1 MNKHKLNRRYLVLF
15 LLVIALTYSLQYN
28 KILFYPS
35 NLQLVKG
42 ENKNLDISFP
52 FSIEKSETNNLV
64 STIFNEG
71 DNHILKSYNLTGM
84 DAGES
89 QLKVKLLGLIAVKN
103 YNVNVIDR
111 PEYIIG
117 GNSIGVRLNTKG
129 VLVVAVTDVIDISG
143 KRISPAKDAGIKVGD
158 SVIAINGE
166 KIINAEQVV
175 EILNKT
181 KNEELEI
188 TILRNKNEFQ
198 IKTRPVQCLQD
209 NSFRL
214 GIWVRDKTSGIGT
227 LTYYDPETNR
237 FAALGHG
244 IADADTGKLLTV
256 EKGLILNAKISDI
269 EQGRKGAPGEIRG
282 VFYKTDEI
290 LGNIYDNNS
299 FGIYGVLSDHYV
311 DNMNSSLIPIGFKEE
326 VVEGKAHIL
335 TTLEDNIV
343 EKYEIEIIKVEQQL
357 KPNQKSMII
366 RITDPKLL
374 EKTGGIV
381 QGMSGSPIIQNDRL
395 IGAVTHVFVN
405 DPTKGYGLY
414 IEWMDL
420 EKDKF

>member
-1 MNKHKLNRRYLVLF
+1 MNRHKLNRKYLVLF
-15 LLVIALTYSLQYN
+15 LIIIALTYSLQYN

-35 NLQLVKG
+35 NLQIVKG

-52 FSIEKSETNNLV
+52 FSIEKSESNDMV

-71 DNHILKSYNLTGM
+71 DNHLLKSYNLTGM

-89 QLKVKLLGLIAVKN
+89 QLKVKLLGLISVKN
-103 YNVNVIDR
+103 YNVNVVNR
-111 PEYIIG
+111 PEYILG

-158 SVIAINGE
+158 SVIQIDGV

-175 EILNKT
+175 EILNTSKD
-181 KNEELEI
+181 KELEI
-188 TILRNKNEFQ
+188 TVLRNKTEF
-198 IKTRPVQCLQD
+198 KTKSVPVQCLQD
-209 NSFRL
+209 NSYRL

-227 LTYYDPETNR
+227 LTYYDPNSNK
-237 FAALGHG
+237 FGALGHG

-256 EKGLILNAKISDI
+256 EKGIIMNAKISDI
-269 EQGRKGAPGEIRG
+269 ELGKKGTPGEIRG
-282 VFYKTDEI
+282 VFYKTDEV
-290 LGNIYDNNS
+290 LGDIYENNT
-299 FGIYGVLSDHYV
+299 FGIYGVLSEKFV
-311 DNMNSSLIPIGFKEE
+311 ENMEHNRMPIGFREE

-335 TTLEDNIV
+335 TTLDNNQV
-343 EKYEIEIIKVEQQL
+343 EKYEIEIIKVEQQS
-357 KPNQKSMII
+357 KPDQKSMII
-366 RITDPKLL
+366 KITDPMLL
-374 EKTGGIV
+374 QKTGGIV

-414 IEWMDL
+414 IEWMSL
-420 EKDKF
+420 EKDKP

>member
-1 MNKHKLNRRYLVLF
+1 MNKHKLNRGYLVLF
-15 LLVIALTYSLQYN
+15 LIVIALTYSLQYN

-35 NLQLVKG
+35 NLQIVKG
-42 ENKNLDISFP
+42 ENKSLDISFP
-52 FSIEKSETNNLV
+52 FSIEKNEKDDLI

-89 QLKVKLLGLIAVKN
+89 QLKVKLLGLINVKN
-103 YNVNVIDR
+103 YNVNVVDR
-111 PEYIIG
+111 PEYILG

-129 VLVVAVTDVIDISG
+129 VLVVAVTDIVDING
-143 KRISPAKDAGIKVGD
+143 KRASPAKDAGIKVGD
-158 SVIAINGE
+158 SVIQINGE
-166 KIINAEQVV
+166 KILNAEQVV
-175 EILNKT
+175 EILNNA

-188 TILRNKNEFQ
+188 TILRNKNEFT
-198 IKTRPVQCLQD
+198 IKTMPVQCLQD

-227 LTYYDPETNR
+227 LTYYDPSNNN

-256 EKGLILNAKISDI
+256 EKGLIMNAKISDI
-269 EQGRKGAPGEIRG
+269 ELGRKGNPGEIRG
-282 VFYKTDEI
+282 VFYKTDEV
-290 LGNIYDNNS
+290 LGEIYDNNA
-299 FGIYGVLSDHYV
+299 FGIYGVLSDNFV
-311 DNMNSSLIPIGFKEE
+311 ESMNGKLIPIGFREE

-335 TTLEDNIV
+335 TTLDNNQV
-343 EKYEIEIIKVEQQL
+343 EQYEIEIIKVEQQF
-357 KPNQKSMII
+357 KKDQKSMII
-366 RITDPKLL
+366 KITDPILL

-381 QGMSGSPIIQNDRL
+381 QGMSGSPIIQNNRL

-414 IEWMDL
+414 IEWMST
-420 EKDKF
+420 EKDKS